1 MGRFLFV
8 VPPLT
13 GHINPTLS
21 VGHLLRARGHAV
33 AWAGHASKLRSLL
46 AADDELIPLPE
57 EISAEQLDALAE
69 RSNTVRGLEAMK
81 FLWEEVLVPLGRA
94 MRPGVEQAVADFA
107 PDVVVSDQQALAGG
121 IVARRLGL
129 PWATFTTSAAGLIEM
144 PLPLVWSWV
153 LEQLAALQREA
164 GLEDVVERPDISP
177 QLMVVFT
184 STALVGRDDFPDHYQ
199 FVGPSIAARS
209 QDTSFPWDELREG
222 RRVLVSLGTVNPGRG
237 TRFYRALAEALAAE
251 PLQVIL
257 SAPPELLPERP
268 DNFLVRDYLP
278 QLELLPRVDAVVCHA
293 GQNTVSESLAHG
305 LPLVVT
311 PIKDDQGFVASQVV
325 DAGAGL
331 RVRFGRIQ
339 SQELREAVRRVLDE
353 PSFRE
358 AAGRIKESFDAAG
371 GEARAADL
379 LEELL

>member
-21 VGHLLRARGHAV
+21 VGHLLAERGHDV
-33 AWAGHASKLRSLL
+33 AWTGHASKLRPLL
-46 AADDELIPLPE
+46 AHGDELIPLE
-57 EISAEQLDALAE
+57 EKISADQLDELAE
-69 RSNTVRGLEAMK
+69 KSNSVRGLEAMK
-81 FLWEEVLVPLGRA
+81 FLWEDVLVPLGRA
-94 MRPGVEQAVADFA
+94 MCPGVEQAIRNFS
-107 PDVVVSDQQALAGG
+107 PDVLVSDQQALAGG
-121 IVARRLGL
+121 IAARKLGV

-153 LEQLAALQREA
+153 LEQLAELQREA
-164 GLEDVVERPDISP
+164 GLESVVERPDISP

-184 STALVGRDDFPDHYQ
+184 STALVGEDDFPDHYQ

-209 QDTSFPWDELREG
+209 QDTPFPWDELREG
-222 RRVLVSLGTVNPGRG
+222 CRVLVSLGTVNPKRG
-237 TRFYRALAEALAAE
+237 MRFYRALVEALAQE

-257 SAPPELLPERP
+257 SAPQELLPELP

-278 QLELLPRVDAVVCHA
+278 QLELLPRVHAVLCHA
-293 GQNTVSESLAHG
+293 GQNTVSESLSHA

-311 PIKDDQGFVASQVV
+311 PIKDDQGFIASQVV
-325 DAGAGL
+325 DSGAGL
-331 RVRFGRIQ
+331 RVRFGRIRAP
-339 SQELREAVRRVLDE
+339 EIREAVRRVLDE

-358 AAGRIKESFDAAG
+358 AAGRIKDSFDAAG